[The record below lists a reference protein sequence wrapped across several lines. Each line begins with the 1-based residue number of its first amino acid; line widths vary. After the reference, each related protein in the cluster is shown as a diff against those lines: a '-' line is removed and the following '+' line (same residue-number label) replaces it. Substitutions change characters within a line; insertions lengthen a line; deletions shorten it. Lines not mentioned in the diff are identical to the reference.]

1 MALTREN
8 QDINSGHA
16 NGNTQE
22 KKNMND
28 IILIECI
35 DFVGLKESS
44 KRKEGDKY
52 SCNILS
58 LDNGRMMI
66 PLKEGKKSNSS
77 EENSKASAQNGIRGE
92 LEYCL

>member
-16 NGNTQE
+16 NGNTEE

-28 IILIECI
+28 IMLIERTE
-35 DFVGLKESS
+35 FVGLNESS

-66 PLKEGKKSNSS
+66 PLKEEEEKK
-77 EENSKASAQNGIRGE
+77 KQFV
-92 LEYCL
+92 